1 MHISDTSPLLCM
13 NYLKSRIGMKKIL
26 QITSR
31 ADYGGGPEHLKHLI
45 SGLNSS
51 FEFFIAAP
59 ADKPY
64 FEIFKKYGTCIE
76 IQHRKFSVWS
86 LISLLKTVNK
96 HRIDIIHSHGKGAGI
111 YSRILGFMTG
121 KPVVHTFHGF
131 HYTHLNLFYRWF
143 YLGIEKLFAY
153 STDVFISV
161 SESEKNS
168 CLNAGIV
175 SHDRIVVV
183 LNGVQIPTFRKRALT
198 KKETTFVNI
207 SRLSW
212 EKGMD
217 VLIDIIKA
225 LSQKFR
231 DFQLLII
238 GDGPERVNLE
248 RKVRE
253 SGIEK
258 YVSFLG
264 FRHDVS
270 NLLEQADIY
279 ITASRGEGMPLTVL
293 EAMAA
298 SLPVV
303 ASSVVG
309 NVDVVVH
316 GENGFLFNI
325 NNPDEASE
333 YLLKLINDN
342 ALYDSMSIKAYRT
355 IADKHS
361 LAKMCAEIANI
372 YNKF

>member
-1 MHISDTSPLLCM
+1 M
-13 NYLKSRIGMKKIL
+13 RKIL

-51 FEFFIAAP
+51 FDFFVAAP
-59 ADKPY
+59 SDKPY
-64 FEIFKKYGTCIE
+64 FEIFKKYGLCIE
-76 IQHRKFSVWS
+76 IQHRKFSVRS
-86 LISLLKTVNK
+86 LISLLNAVKK
-96 HRIDIIHSHGKGAGI
+96 HKIDIIHSHGKGAGI
-111 YSRILGFMTG
+111 YSRILGLMTG

-131 HYTHLNLFYRWF
+131 HYTHLNPLYRWF
-143 YLGIEKLFAY
+143 YLSIEKLFAY
-153 STDVFISV
+153 FTDVFINV

-168 CLNAGIV
+168 CLYAGIV
-175 SHDRIVVV
+175 SNDRIVVV
-183 LNGVQIPTFRKRALT
+183 LNGVQIPTFRKRSLT
-198 KKETTFVNI
+198 RKDTTFINV
-207 SRLSW
+207 SRLSR
-212 EKGMD
+212 EKGLD
-217 VLIDIIKA
+217 VLLCIVKT
-225 LSQKFR
+225 LSGKYQNFR
-231 DFQLLII
+231 MLII
-238 GDGPERVNLE
+238 GDGPERVSLE
-248 RKVRE
+248 RKARE
-253 SGIEK
+253 CGLEK

-325 NNPDEASE
+325 NKPNEASE
-333 YLLKLINDN
+333 YLLELINDN
-342 ALYDSMSIKAYRT
+342 ALYDSMSKNAYKT

-361 LAKMCAEIANI
+361 LDKMCAEIATI
-372 YNKF
+372 YNNILVST

>member
-1 MHISDTSPLLCM
+1 M
-13 NYLKSRIGMKKIL
+13 RKIL

-45 SGLNSS
+45 SGLSSS

-59 ADKPY
+59 ADEPY
-64 FEIFKKYGTCIE
+64 FEIFKKYGSCIE
-76 IQHRKFSVWS
+76 IQHRKFSVRS
-86 LISLLKTVNK
+86 LFSLLKTVNK
-96 HRIDIIHSHGKGAGI
+96 HSIDIIHSHGKGAGI
-111 YSRILGFMTG
+111 YSRILGLLTG

-131 HYTHLNLFYRWF
+131 HYTHLNPFYRWF
-143 YLGIEKLFAY
+143 YLGIEKLFACA
-153 STDVFISV
+153 TDVFISV

-198 KKETTFVNI
+198 KKETTLVNI
-207 SRLSW
+207 SRLSR

-217 VLIDIIKA
+217 VLVNIMGT
-225 LSQKFR
+225 LSQKYQDFR
-231 DFQLLII
+231 LLII
-238 GDGPERVNLE
+238 GDGPERVGLE

-253 SGIEK
+253 CGIEK

-264 FRHDVS
+264 FRQDVAS
-270 NLLEQADIY
+270 LLDLADIY

-325 NNPDEASE
+325 NKPNEASE
-333 YLLKLINDN
+333 CVQKLINDKT
-342 ALYDSMSIKAYRT
+342 LYDRMSKNAYKT

-361 LAKMCAEIANI
+361 LAKMCAEIAQI
-372 YNKF
+372 YNKISVST

>member
-1 MHISDTSPLLCM
+1 
-13 NYLKSRIGMKKIL
+13 MKKIL

-45 SGLNSS
+45 SGLSSS

-76 IQHRKFSVWS
+76 IQHRKFSVRS
-86 LISLLKTVNK
+86 LFSLLKTVNK
-96 HRIDIIHSHGKGAGI
+96 HSIDIIHSHGKGAGI
-111 YSRILGFMTG
+111 YSRILGLITG

-131 HYTHLNLFYRWF
+131 HYTHLNPFYRWF

-153 STDVFISV
+153 ATDVFISV

-175 SHDRIVVV
+175 SHDRVVVV

-198 KKETTFVNI
+198 KKETTLVNI
-207 SRLSW
+207 SRLSR
-212 EKGMD
+212 EKGLD
-217 VLIDIIKA
+217 VLLGIVRT
-225 LSQKFR
+225 LSQKYQGFR
-231 DFQLLII
+231 LLII

-248 RKVRE
+248 RKARE
-253 SGIEK
+253 CGIEK

-270 NLLEQADIY
+270 YLLEQADIY

-316 GENGFLFNI
+316 GKNGFLFNI
-325 NNPDEASE
+325 NKPNEASE
-333 YLLKLINDN
+333 YLWELINDN
-342 ALYDSMSIKAYRT
+342 ALYDSMSINAYKT

-361 LAKMCAEIANI
+361 LDKMCAETASI
-372 YNKF
+372 YNKISVST